1 MAVEYMLCKTNPIPI
16 LLLWNISNA
25 QGTLYLGYICFMIHL
40 EKKNTY
46 KNQMFFFLLTFKY

>member
-1 MAVEYMLCKTNPIPI
+1 MAVEYMPCETNPIPI
-16 LLLWNISNA
+16 LLSWNIPNA

-46 KNQMFFFLLTFKY
+46 KNQMLSFLF